1 MALYT
6 SILTGGTNNHTTTSE
21 EANSLATDFISNGI
35 IGTIGNT
42 NSVAPMTGGFAV
54 NAQGTPDMT
63 VAVTA
68 GAAYVAGT
76 PSGQGSQEFRVRLSA
91 NENVTISANS
101 SGSTKYDWVY
111 IKIDP
116 TTAANPNLAGDDVSS
131 LVVSRSTSNSADN
144 GTPPTYGYLI
154 AVVTVA
160 NGASSIT
167 NGNIRDVRVRSEIT
181 ANSSAVSTGWVTG
194 TLPAISTVVANGNR
208 SYTLTHA
215 SSIASVV
222 SPGMRRRFTRT
233 SAAPITSFSLNGTNM
248 YLNKTSPAGMT
259 FTDDF
264 VVSAW
269 VKLSAYGAG
278 DTMIAT
284 RANGTQGWHFM
295 VNSSGQV
302 ILSGAN
308 AALVNFSRVTS
319 YQSLPLNKWV
329 HVAAQLDMSTFTA
342 TTTTSYVMFDGKDVP
357 ASVTR
362 GGTNPTALVQAG
374 NLEIGSYNGGSLP
387 FAGKIAQV
395 AIYSAKVTQATILAS
410 IDRGLTG
417 SETSLISAYSG
428 ANTTD
433 LASTGNNLTAQN
445 GAVSGYADA
454 PFGNGGISS
463 ILEYGLTMSVSS
475 DGLTEVVQCPEGC
488 ALPTTGGITASA
500 YSSMANPY
508 GWPSDKGRWELETLF
523 NALVST
529 SGTTTSTVYNPGGVN
544 LLQPIGSWLINAR
557 IGWQFTFTTTT
568 ADAYCGLSSS
578 NTVFMQGQ
586 TGGEIRE
593 YSSGWGSAPVRIFNT
608 NHYIPSIA
616 TTTQAW
622 YPLMY
627 AGAAVSAMN
636 IRGIITAANTYEYSR
651 IWALPSGL

>member
-1 MALYT
+1 MNVSTVTNHFSTANKGFITTLGS
-6 SILTGGTNNHTTTSE
+6 SILSGATTIPLTSVSGLTNGTIFVGIIEPGLSNEQEFTGTVDTAGVQITGVKWTDGTDVDHTAGVTIVDYV
-21 EANSLATDFISNGI
+21 AATDWNMNTKGLLVSHDQD
-35 IGTIGNT
+35 GTLK
-42 NSVAPMTGGFAV
+42 
-54 NAQGTPDMT
+54 
-63 VAVTA
+63 A
-68 GAAYVAGT
+68 GAVDVAGVLASNVVT
-76 PSGQGSQEFRVRLSA
+76 YPKLESELQGGW
-91 NENVTISANS
+91 N
-101 SGSTKYDWVY
+101 
-111 IKIDP
+111 
-116 TTAANPNLAGDDVSS
+116 
-131 LVVSRSTSNSADN
+131 STSA
-144 GTPPTYGYLI
+144 
-154 AVVTVA
+154 
-160 NGASSIT
+160 
-167 NGNIRDVRVRSEIT
+167 
-181 ANSSAVSTGWVTG
+181 
-194 TLPAISTVVANGNR
+194 LPAISTVVANGNR

-233 SAAPITSFSLNGTNM
+233 SASPITSFSLNGTNM

-374 NLEIGSYNGGSLP
+374 NLEIGAYNGGIVP

-395 AIYSAKVTQATILAS
+395 AIYSAKVPQATILAS

-463 ILEYGLTMSVSS
+463 TLEYALSMSVSS

-508 GWPSDKGRWELETLF
+508 GWVSDKNRW
-523 NALVST
+523 
-529 SGTTTSTVYNPGGVN
+529 
-544 LLQPIGSWLINAR
+544 
-557 IGWQFTFTTTT
+557 
-568 ADAYCGLSSS
+568 AYIYYTNSLS
-578 NTVFMQGQ
+578 
-586 TGGEIRE
+586 
-593 YSSGWGSAPVRIFNT
+593 
-608 NHYIPSIA
+608 
-616 TTTQAW
+616 QAS
-622 YPLMY
+622 P
-627 AGAAVSAMN
+627 
-636 IRGIITAANTYEYSR
+636 AANTYYAPGSLTLPIGTWQSYSSHSLLIVHAGVSYLTMAVTLSTANNAATAGKTISWLPR
-651 IWALPSGL
+651 SNPTAAETYGNVSYQEPWEVATATTIYILIKTNVTSATSIASVPALVTWTPSSL